1 MDDLDKQIITQMQ
14 MDFPLEANPYD
25 IIAERLGV
33 SAEEV
38 FGRVDAL
45 MDIGTIRRVG
55 ASIDS
60 RKLGYSSTLAA
71 VRVTDER
78 VDEASELINS
88 YPEITHSY
96 LRKNEYNIWF
106 TVIAVDR
113 ERVEAVIEELRG
125 RLGLNS
131 DDVLDLPVLNLFKLD
146 ARFKPTK

>member
-38 FGRVDAL
+38 FGRVNAL
-45 MDIGTIRRVG
+45 MDLGTIRRVG

-71 VRVTDER
+71 VRVADDR
-78 VDEASELINS
+78 VDETSELIDS

-113 ERVEAVIEELRG
+113 ERVEGVLEELRE

-131 DDVLDLPVLNLFKLD
+131 DDILDLPVLHLFKLD
-146 ARFKPTK
+146 ARFKPIK

>member
-78 VDEASELINS
+78 VDEACELINS

-113 ERVEAVIEELRG
+113 ERVEGVIEELRA
-125 RLGLNS
+125 RLGLNL